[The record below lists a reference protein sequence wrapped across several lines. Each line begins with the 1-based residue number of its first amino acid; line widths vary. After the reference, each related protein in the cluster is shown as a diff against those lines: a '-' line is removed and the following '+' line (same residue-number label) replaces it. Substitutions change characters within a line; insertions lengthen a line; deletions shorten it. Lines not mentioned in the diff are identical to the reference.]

1 MQGGARRDRN
11 LRNAPVAKEPSTDD
25 SAGVGLGGPEQ
36 ASLIKKIQLNF
47 DELHVAAIAN
57 CIYVY
62 EATQLKPID
71 VSAMPATYQIY
82 PSVCHFS

>member
-1 MQGGARRDRN
+1 MQGGARRDRD
-11 LRNAPVAKEPSTDD
+11 LRNAPVATEPSTADD
-25 SAGVGLGGPEQ
+25 SAVGGLGGLGGPEQ

-57 CIYVY
+57 RIYVY

-71 VSAMPATYQIY
+71 VSAIVM
-82 PSVCHFS
+82 F

>member
-1 MQGGARRDRN
+1 MQGGARRDRY
-11 LRNAPVAKEPSTDD
+11 LRNAPVATEPSTADD
-25 SAGVGLGGPEQ
+25 SAVDGLGGPEQ

-57 CIYVY
+57 RIYVY

-71 VSAMPATYQIY
+71 VSAIVMLY
-82 PSVCHFS
+82 